1 MSTPLLWLLVG
12 LGLAI
17 VLARRRSAGVWL
29 IAAQSLALGGAALGE
44 AGSASTAL
52 WVAGSILLVRAIA
65 LPFLLRRIIG
75 QTQEPARIAS
85 ERNTLVR
92 LVLALILL
100 LAAVALVPDFGL
112 DRPGAGH
119 AAVAL
124 VVLGIVVAAAR
135 RSVVF
140 QVIGFLLAENGV
152 YLASVSVPGGFPAI
166 IELGLLFD
174 LVVLIGVAVAFG
186 AKIHEEFG
194 TSDTSILSELHD

>member
-17 VLARRRSAGVWL
+17 VLVRRRTAAVWL
-29 IAAQSLALGGAALGE
+29 IAAQSLLLGFVALDE
-44 AGSASTAL
+44 AGAGSTAL
-52 WVAGSILLVRAIA
+52 WVTGSILLVRAIG
-65 LPFLLRRIIG
+65 LPFLLRRVIG

-85 ERNTLVR
+85 EGGALSR
-92 LVLALILL
+92 LLLSVAVL

-112 DRPGAGH
+112 DPAGAGH
-119 AAVAL
+119 ASVAL
-124 VVLGIVVAAAR
+124 VFLGIVVAAAR
-135 RSVVF
+135 HSVIF

-152 YLASVSVPGGFPAI
+152 YLASVSIPGGFPAI

-174 LVVLIGVAVAFG
+174 LVVLIVVAVAFG

-194 TSDTSILSELHD
+194 TSDTSILRELRD

>member
-1 MSTPLLWLLVG
+1 VSTPLLWLLVG

-17 VLARRRSAGVWL
+17 VLARRRTTAVWL
-29 IAAQSLALGGAALGE
+29 IAAQSLLLGGAALDE
-44 AGSASTAL
+44 AGSGSKAL
-52 WVAGSILLVRAIA
+52 WVAGSILLVRAIG
-65 LPFLLRRIIG
+65 LPFLLRRVIG
-75 QTQEPARIAS
+75 QTKEPARIAS
-85 ERNTLVR
+85 EGSSLSR
-92 LVLALILL
+92 LVLAVIVL

-119 AAVAL
+119 ASVAL
-124 VVLGIVVAAAR
+124 VILGIVVAAAR